1 MISLLDFFLAE
12 WGDDVDTPFVR
23 AFLSGENL
31 LRIQELLTAQLR
43 ERIGTPT
50 VPVVEFSEGLLSSLM
65 AFARNFRLSPG
76 TPIVVQRANASFAEQ
91 NADANEGRFYETA
104 FWKRWCTQGLPDPNN
119 IPLPLVGDKP
129 DFTVET
135 DGYVLNNPI
144 GYAKYPHW

>member
-12 WGDDVDTPFVR
+12 FGPDVDTPFVR
-23 AFLSGENL
+23 AFLDGKNL
-31 LRIQELLTAQLR
+31 LRIQALLTEQLR
-43 ERIGTPT
+43 ARIGSPT
-50 VPVVEFSEGLLSSLM
+50 VPTVEFSEGLLSSLM
-65 AFARNFRLSPG
+65 AFARNFREGPG
-76 TPIVVQRANASFAEQ
+76 TPIVINRANESFAEQ

-104 FWKRWCTQGLPDPNN
+104 FWKRWCTQGIPDPNN